1 MPGRMMAGFIEAR
14 RLPDS
19 APGPR
24 GLCRFGRLRTDMAS
38 YVLSVAGDPAPNR
51 DTFR

>member
-1 MPGRMMAGFIEAR
+1 MMAGFIEAL
-14 RLPDS
+14 RLPNS

-38 YVLSVAGDPAPNR
+38 YVPSVADAPAPNR
-51 DTFR
+51 EMFR